1 MFFKWGSFQKVLN
14 SLALILVLIS
24 NLQHSTVQ
32 PETLFHQP
40 PRQVL
45 CLHNTK
51 PSQGSVRWFLHNNT
65 SCIILYIL
73 CLHNGHKGFFFG
85 FFYHAITDSKNKQC
99 NAQSSWRCNKIIFYY
114 KKVED
119 NIFYYTRLNYVNM
132 NCYCSARVHLFCSK
146 FFQCC
151 PH

>member
-1 MFFKWGSFQKVLN
+1 M
-14 SLALILVLIS
+14 
-24 NLQHSTVQ
+24 Q

-40 PRQVL
+40 PRHVL

-119 NIFYYTRLNYVNM
+119 NIFYYIRLNYVNM

-146 FFQCC
+146 FFFSAVRINAANLSELKWIAPCIVSSSTR
-151 PH
+151 